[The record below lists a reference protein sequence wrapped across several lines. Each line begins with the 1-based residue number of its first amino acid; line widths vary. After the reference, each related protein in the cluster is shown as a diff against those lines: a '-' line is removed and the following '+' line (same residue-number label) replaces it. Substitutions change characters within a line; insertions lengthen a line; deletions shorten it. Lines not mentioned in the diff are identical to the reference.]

1 MKEVLSEIDRW
12 QAQGETVALAT
23 LVRVRGSAPRRSG
36 ARLALTATGK
46 MKGSV
51 SGGCVENDVFERAL
65 TVLETGKPALARYQV
80 SNEAGFEIGL
90 SCGGSIDVLIEPFEK
105 DEVLRRLHQALETQR
120 PAALCIALS
129 PDSLVGKRMLVLD
142 GETVGAIDP
151 ALDAALARAAREHF
165 EVVGTY
171 HATLPYPRDLL
182 NLSGLSEGNV
192 HGEASGEA
200 TFFIESFAPPLSL
213 WIIGGTHTAIPLCR
227 MAREVGFEVT
237 IVDPRPNY
245 ASKERFPDA
254 SAIVE
259 AWPDE
264 ALANARLDDYAY
276 VVTLTHDAKFD
287 LPTLRQALRSNA
299 RYIGALGSRKTH
311 AARKAKLLE
320 AGFSDKEIARI
331 HAPIGLDLGARTAE
345 EIALSILAELVAVR
359 HGREGGS
366 LCRREAAIYGDR

>member
-1 MKEVLSEIDRW
+1 MKEILSEIDRW
-12 QAQGETVALAT
+12 QGQGETVALAT

-36 ARLALTATGK
+36 ARLALTPTGK

-65 TVLETGKPALARYQV
+65 GVIKTGKPALARYQV
-80 SNEAGFEIGL
+80 TNEAGFEIGL
-90 SCGGSIDVLIEPFEK
+90 SCGGSIDVLIEPFVR
-105 DEVLRRLHQALETQR
+105 DEVLRRLHQALETQK

-129 PDSLVGKRMLVLD
+129 PDALLGRRMLVLD

-151 ALDAALARAAREHF
+151 AIDAELARAAREHF
-165 EVVGTY
+165 EIVGTY
-171 HATLPYPRDLL
+171 HTTLPSLAENKVSDGQVFEDKA
-182 NLSGLSEGNV
+182 NS
-192 HGEASGEA
+192 EA

-213 WIIGGTHTAIPLCR
+213 WIVGGTHTAIPLCR

-237 IVDPRPNY
+237 IVDPRPSY

-254 SAIVE
+254 TAIVE
-259 AWPDE
+259 AWPEE
-264 ALANARLDDYAY
+264 ALARAPLDDYTY

-287 LPTLRQALRSNA
+287 LPTLRQVLRSNV

-311 AARKAKLLE
+311 AARKEKLLAE
-320 AGFSDKEIARI
+320 GFNETEIARI

-359 HGREGGS
+359 HGRDGGA
-366 LCRREAAIYGDR
+366 LCQRGTAIYGDR